1 MINLAMRIF
10 LLLYFRE
17 CRWFPFSFFL
27 LKVGLINSFF
37 LFSSSHPPIGT
48 VGLTEPQA
56 RQKYG
61 DDAIKIC

>member
-1 MINLAMRIF
+1 MGVFFGWLDLKF
-10 LLLYFRE
+10 LIVYF
-17 CRWFPFSFFL
+17 F
-27 LKVGLINSFF
+27 
-37 LFSSSHPPIGT
+37 SSHPPIGT

>member
-10 LLLYFRE
+10 RLLYFRE
-17 CRWFPFSFFL
+17 LSTLFSFFL
-27 LKVGLINSFF
+27 VGLMLST
-37 LFSSSHPPIGT
+37 FSSSHPPIGT

-61 DDAIKIC
+61 NDAIKIC

>member
-10 LLLYFRE
+10 QLLCFRE
-17 CRWFPFSFFL
+17 SVLFFL
-27 LKVGLINSFF
+27 RLGRI
-37 LFSSSHPPIGT
+37 FSLALSLSHPPIGT

-61 DDAIKIC
+61 NDAIKIC

>member
-1 MINLAMRIF
+1 MV
-10 LLLYFRE
+10 
-17 CRWFPFSFFL
+17 PFFL
-27 LKVGLINSFF
+27 LKVGLINPFF
-37 LFSSSHPPIGT
+37 FFSSSHPPIGT